1 MEDNKEPGKE
11 EAKQEEKKVDAEIPV
26 VGVPK
31 NEYVIPKIKEK
42 KILANI
48 YSYLPINSLVEALK
62 VNRHSFKLFTD
73 TNLFNKDI
81 MKWEYSKAE
90 SKAIYDFYKKV
101 GSSDYDESLRY
112 LMFPEFYQKDNKA
125 K

>member
-1 MEDNKEPGKE
+1 MEDNKDPAKE
-11 EAKQEEKKVDAEIPV
+11 DAKQEEKKVDADIPV

-73 TNLFNKDI
+73 TALFSKDI

-90 SKAIYDFYKKV
+90 SKAIYDFYKKL

-112 LMFPEFYQKDNKA
+112 HMFPEFYQKENKS